1 MNLKKPQR
9 NKSTGTRVCVLIP
22 STTAIT
28 SAPAPAPAIT
38 TTSIAAAVIPGM
50 AVTVERAMATA
61 FAAGITPAGRIV
73 MTRSWARLFAVPLKH
88 HNPVGNNRSNHDDQ
102 RQ

>member
-22 STTAIT
+22 TTTAIT
-28 SAPAPAPAIT
+28 SAPAIT

>member
-22 STTAIT
+22 TTTAIT
-28 SAPAPAPAIT
+28 SAPAIT

-50 AVTVERAMATA
+50 AVTVEPAI
-61 FAAGITPAGRIV
+61 AAGIRAGRAV
-73 MTRSWARLFAVPLKH
+73 VARSAALIFTALISHHDPANKKGAGDDDAR
-88 HNPVGNNRSNHDDQ
+88 Q
-102 RQ
+102 

>member
-22 STTAIT
+22 TTTAIT
-28 SAPAPAPAIT
+28 SAPAIT

-61 FAAGITPAGRIV
+61 FAAGITSAGRIV